1 VGVPTLAENLNLA
14 VGLNYRD
21 YVEAHFIRLAYAEGL
36 MTVIGAGWVTRAELD
51 NAPGEMLGRADYFHS
66 ARRERV
72 LRLDRA
78 VCHLT
83 LSERSLVVRVA
94 APDVADAEAALR
106 TVADALPEV
115 DSTDREFPARFWW
128 WASNFPRDIARMLPS
143 PQWSEIEGNYVGQT
157 RALLADMSQWRRQP
171 PGGGRLVLW
180 HGEPGTGKTSAIRS
194 FIGEWRSWAEFQF
207 ITDPEEFL
215 SNPGYLLA
223 TIAESRG
230 PHPAGPI
237 DRWKIIVLEDA
248 GEFLAPDA
256 KHLKG
261 QALSRLLN
269 VCDGVLGQA
278 MRALVLVT
286 TNEPLDH
293 HHPALARPGR
303 CLAEV
308 EFERFDRD
316 EMTTWCA
323 RHQTSAPDVPS
334 ASLADLYAHLDGRL
348 PAPRK
353 RALGFAPAA

>member
-1 VGVPTLAENLNLA
+1 VV
-14 VGLNYRD
+14 
-21 YVEAHFIRLAYAEGL
+21 
-36 MTVIGAGWVTRAELD
+36 
-51 NAPGEMLGRADYFHS
+51 GRADYSH
-66 ARRERV
+66 AGRKERV
-72 LRLDRA
+72 VRLDGA
-78 VCHLT
+78 ICHLI
-83 LSERSLVVRVA
+83 LSERLLVARVA
-94 APDVADAEAALR
+94 APDATGAEAALR
-106 TVADALPEV
+106 EIAKALPEV
-115 DSTDREFPARFWW
+115 DPADREVPAWFWW
-128 WASNFPRDIARMLPS
+128 WASNFPSDLARMLPS
-143 PQWSEIEGNYVGQT
+143 PPWSDIESNYVGET
-157 RALLADMSQWRRQP
+157 RAHLADLSRWRRHP
-171 PGGGRLVLW
+171 PSGGRLVLW

-230 PHPAGPI
+230 PHPTGPI

-286 TNEPLDH
+286 TNEPLNH
-293 HHPALARPGR
+293 LHPALGRPGR

-308 EFERFDRD
+308 AFERFDHD
-316 EMTTWCA
+316 QMAAWCA
-323 RHQTSAPDVPS
+323 RHGADPPTVHA
-334 ASLADLYAHLDGRL
+334 ASLADLYAHVEGR
-348 PAPRK
+348 PAGPPRPTI
-353 RALGFAPAA
+353 GFAPAA

>member
-1 VGVPTLAENLNLA
+1 
-14 VGLNYRD
+14 
-21 YVEAHFIRLAYAEGL
+21 
-36 MTVIGAGWVTRAELD
+36 
-51 NAPGEMLGRADYFHS
+51 
-66 ARRERV
+66 
-72 LRLDRA
+72 
-78 VCHLT
+78 
-83 LSERSLVVRVA
+83 
-94 APDVADAEAALR
+94 
-106 TVADALPEV
+106 
-115 DSTDREFPARFWW
+115 
-128 WASNFPRDIARMLPS
+128 
-143 PQWSEIEGNYVGQT
+143 
-157 RALLADMSQWRRQP
+157 MSQWRRQP

-194 FIGEWRSWAEFQF
+194 FTGEWRSWAEFQF
-207 ITDPEEFL
+207 VTDPEEFL

-223 TIAESRG
+223 TIADSRG
-230 PHPAGPI
+230 PHPTAPI

-293 HHPALARPGR
+293 QHPALARPGR

-323 RHQTSAPDVPS
+323 RQESSAPEVPS
-334 ASLADLYAHLDGRL
+334 ASLADLYAHLDGRS